1 MMDIEKQK
9 EHFKDHV
16 ATFTDYG
23 NIKILDFKNPNS
35 SDYRIRFLFEEDYC
49 RLHISGDL
57 GELSATNYNNMT
69 YEDFS
74 DFTNSIG
81 YFEEKIDCHSRPI
94 YVYDEEKAKKE
105 LTDLVNEC
113 DVADKIYEDHD
124 WNDTPEAAVE
134 EFVDD
139 VLSDFDDRNG
149 IGSAG
154 YDEASKYIPDFYES
168 VSGIGRERTGILELY
183 MLAFKLAQ
191 KQLKQQVN

>member
-1 MMDIEKQK
+1 MNLKKQK
-9 EHFKDHV
+9 EHFKNHV

-23 NIKILDFKNPNS
+23 NIKILDFKAPGK
-35 SDYRIRFLFEEDYC
+35 SDYRIRFLFEEDFY

-57 GELSATNYNNMT
+57 GELIAANYNNMT

-74 DFTNSIG
+74 DFTDNIG
-81 YFEEKIDCHSRPI
+81 YFEQKIKSHSEPI
-94 YVYDEEKAKKE
+94 YEYDCEKAKKE

-124 WNDTPEAAVE
+124 WNDTPEEAVE

-139 VLSDFDDRNG
+139 VLADFDNENG

-154 YDEASKYIPDFYES
+154 YYESSKYIPNFFES
-168 VSGIGRERTGILELY
+168 VSRIGRERTGILELY

-191 KQLKQQVN
+191 KQINESVDE